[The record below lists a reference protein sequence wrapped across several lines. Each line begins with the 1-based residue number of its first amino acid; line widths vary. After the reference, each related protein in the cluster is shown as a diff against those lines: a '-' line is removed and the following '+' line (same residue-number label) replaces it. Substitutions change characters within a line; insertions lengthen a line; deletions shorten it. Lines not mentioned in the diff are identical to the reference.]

1 MNIVLTGGH
10 TGMGLELSK
19 LLLDEGHALSLIVRT
34 EKRQAEAEQTLAGSG
49 KVHFHLA
56 DLSVQADVRRVGE
69 EIVARGV
76 PVGGLFN
83 NAGVL
88 LDGSYRSAQDNEMH
102 YEVNSLAPY
111 ILTTTLWPAL
121 EQSSSPFVVN
131 TATGS
136 MEKRKA
142 IDMQDLK
149 TPIKFR
155 KLLGSYMESKMAMIA
170 LMNHLAQEKPDLLMA
185 HVNPGAIKTKMT
197 AGKGMP
203 FFLKP
208 IRRLFFSEPIVGA
221 KKLRAAAFRSE
232 LRGRGGVFLDGDKL
246 KPIKLALSEQDF
258 QELLAGIQP

>member
-19 LLLDEGHALSLIVRT
+19 LLLDEGHTLTLIVRT
-34 EKRQAEAEQTLAGSG
+34 EKRQVEALQALGGSD

-56 DLSVQADVRRVGE
+56 DLSVQADVRRVGG
-69 EIVARGV
+69 EIVARDV
-76 PVGGLFN
+76 PVDGLFN

-88 LDGSYRSAQDNEMH
+88 LDKSYRSAQDNEMH

-111 ILTTTLWPAL
+111 ILTTALWPTL
-121 EQSSSPFVVN
+121 EKSASPFVVN

-149 TPIKFR
+149 NPIKFR
-155 KLLGSYMESKMAMIA
+155 KLLGSYMQSKMAMIA
-170 LMNHLAQEKPDLLMA
+170 LMNHFAQQKPGLLMA

-197 AGKGMP
+197 AGEGMP

-208 IRRLFFSEPIVGA
+208 IRHFLFDEPIEGA
-221 KKLRAAAFRSE
+221 KKLREAAFRSE
-232 LRGRGGVFLDGDKL
+232 LRGRGGAFLDGEKI
-246 KPIKLALSEQDF
+246 KPIQFALTDQDF
-258 QELLAGIQP
+258 QELLAGIQT